1 MCDFF
6 REERRRY
13 YKEKKKGKI
22 TMYMNQ
28 KQVAIAKM
36 FIDTDNAA
44 ENDNDDDHDDL
55 DDLNDLD
62 DLLA

>member
-1 MCDFF
+1 
-6 REERRRY
+6 
-13 YKEKKKGKI
+13 
-22 TMYMNQ
+22 MYMNQ

-44 ENDNDDDHDDL
+44 ENDDDDDHDDL